1 MIDTSLNYIKSRLNT
16 YLCSMSI
23 HDEDE
28 RVVELSSF
36 DDGSDSRNSQNTDKV
51 LMQLIRVEKVTTP
64 YFD

>member
-1 MIDTSLNYIKSRLNT
+1 
-16 YLCSMSI
+16 MSI